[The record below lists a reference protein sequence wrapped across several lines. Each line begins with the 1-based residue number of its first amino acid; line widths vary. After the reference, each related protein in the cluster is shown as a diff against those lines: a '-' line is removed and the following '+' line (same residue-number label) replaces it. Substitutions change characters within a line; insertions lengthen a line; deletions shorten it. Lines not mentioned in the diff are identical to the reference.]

1 MGRIGKSAIVL
12 AAITVLALPAIVR
25 AANLSLAS
33 LVGTWHNTDPNMGG
47 IVTIIITDAGG
58 IQIQAFSACSPDLCD
73 WGVVDGTDY
82 GRNESS
88 VRATTFLANYGTDHG
103 DSVMTGSLAGAY
115 LRVDV
120 FTQAVGGRSD
130 TVWSGVFTRE

>member
-1 MGRIGKSAIVL
+1 MVRISKGTMVFAL
-12 AAITVLALPAIVR
+12 ITILTLPAIAR

-33 LVGTWHNTDPNMGG
+33 LVGTWQNTDPNQGA
-47 IVTIIITDAGG
+47 IATIIISDGCG

-73 WGVVDGTDY
+73 WGVVSGTAY

-88 VRATTFLANYGTDHG
+88 VRATTFLANYDTDYG
-103 DSVMTGSLAGAY
+103 ESVMTGSLTGVY

-120 FTQAVGGRSD
+120 FTKTVGGRSD
-130 TVWSGVFTRE
+130 VVWTGVFTRA